1 MASRQQRCNQC
12 GTLLVVPPEIQ
23 AFKCSMCNG
32 ITHVQSIGPMNQ
44 AYNSLNH
51 IAGLFRGFM
60 NTITTSSVINSNSGN
75 YGTTQFGYYLQPQP
89 LRPSYPLIPP
99 SPYGSKRAVLCGI
112 CYHGR
117 SYRLKGSINDVKCM
131 KYFLIKEFGFPSD
144 SILMLTDDKEE
155 RNPLKIPTKYNIQMA
170 LRWLIEGSKSGDS
183 LVFHY
188 SGHGTQEM
196 NMNEIDHRY
205 DNAICPV
212 DYEQKGKIL
221 NDEINA
227 TIVRPLPFGA
237 KLHAIIDACHSGN
250 VLDLSF
256 VCKMNREGYYT
267 WEDHTNSRTY
277 KGTKG
282 GIAIC
287 ISACDDDQ
295 VSVDT
300 SALSGKEVTGAL
312 TYSFIQTVQNEP
324 GLTYGHLL
332 STMRSTIYGTKTG
345 IVTLNGPI
353 ASLLNKLLGLR
364 IKQEAQLSSSE
375 LFDMYKKQFIL

>member
-1 MASRQQRCNQC
+1 
-12 GTLLVVPPEIQ
+12 
-23 AFKCSMCNG
+23 
-32 ITHVQSIGPMNQ
+32 
-44 AYNSLNH
+44 
-51 IAGLFRGFM
+51 M
-60 NTITTSSVINSNSGN
+60 NTITTSS
-75 YGTTQFGYYLQPQP
+75 
-89 LRPSYPLIPP
+89 
-99 SPYGSKRAVLCGI
+99 
-112 CYHGR
+112 
-117 SYRLKGSINDVKCM
+117 
-131 KYFLIKEFGFPSD
+131 EFGFPSD

-237 KLHAIIDACHSGN
+237 KLHVIIDACHSGN

>member
-1 MASRQQRCNQC
+1 MASKQQRCNHC
-12 GTLLVVPPEIQ
+12 GILLFIPLEVQV
-23 AFKCSMCNG
+23 FKCSMCNG
-32 ITHVQSIGPMNQ
+32 ITHVQSPGPINQ
-44 AYNSLNH
+44 AYNSLSH
-51 IAGLFRGFM
+51 IAGLFSGFM
-60 NTITTSSVINSNSGN
+60 NNITTSSAINSNSGN
-75 YGTTQFGYYLQPQP
+75 YGTNNFGYYLQPRPQRP
-89 LRPSYPLIPP
+89 LNPP
-99 SPYGSKRAVLCGI
+99 SPYGSKKAVLCGI

-155 RNPLKIPTKYNIQMA
+155 RNPLKIPTKHNIQMA

-188 SGHGTQEM
+188 SGHGTQEVS
-196 NMNEIDHRY
+196 MNEIDHSYRY
-205 DNAICPV
+205 NNAISPV
-212 DYEQKGKIL
+212 DHELEGKIL

-227 TIVRPLPFGA
+227 TIVKPLPFGA

-267 WEDHTNSRTY
+267 WENHTSSRNY
-277 KGTKG
+277 KDTKG
-282 GIAIC
+282 GVAIC
-287 ISACDDDQ
+287 ISACEDGQ

-312 TYSFIQTVQNEP
+312 TFSFIQTVQNEP

-332 STMRSTIYGTKTG
+332 STMRSTIYGTKSG

-353 ASLLNKLLGLR
+353 ASLLNRLLGLR

-375 LFDMYKKQFIL
+375 MFDMYKKQFIL

>member
-1 MASRQQRCNQC
+1 MQNC
-12 GTLLVVPPEIQ
+12 
-23 AFKCSMCNG
+23 
-32 ITHVQSIGPMNQ
+32 
-44 AYNSLNH
+44 
-51 IAGLFRGFM
+51 LFRGFM
-60 NTITTSSVINSNSGN
+60 NTITTSSAINSNSSN
-75 YGTTQFGYYLQPQP
+75 YGTTHFGYYHQPQP

-117 SYRLKGSINDVKCM
+117 SYKLKGSINDVKCM

-144 SILMLTDDKEE
+144 SILILT
-155 RNPLKIPTKYNIQMA
+155 
-170 LRWLIEGSKSGDS
+170 
-183 LVFHY
+183 
-188 SGHGTQEM
+188 GHGTQEV
-196 NMNEIDHRY
+196 NMNEIDDRY

-212 DYEQKGKIL
+212 DHEHKGKML
-221 NDEINA
+221 NNEINA

-267 WEDHTNSRTY
+267 WEDNTNSRNY
-277 KGTKG
+277 EGTKG
-282 GIAIC
+282 GVAIC

-332 STMRSTIYGTKTG
+332 STMRSTIHGTKTG
-345 IVTLNGPI
+345 IVALNGPI
-353 ASLLNKLLGLR
+353 ASFLNKLLGLR

>member
-1 MASRQQRCNQC
+1 MASKQQRCNHC
-12 GTLLVVPPEIQ
+12 GILLFIPLDVQ

-32 ITHVQSIGPMNQ
+32 ITHVQPTGPLNQ

-60 NTITTSSVINSNSGN
+60 NTITTSSAINSNSGN
-75 YGTTQFGYYLQPQP
+75 YGTNHFGYYPRPQPQRP
-89 LRPSYPLIPP
+89 LNPP

-144 SILMLTDDKEE
+144 SIFMLTDDKEE

-170 LRWLIEGSKSGDS
+170 LRWLVEGSKSGDS

-188 SGHGTQEM
+188 SGHGTQEV
-196 NMNEIDHRY
+196 NMNEIDHSY
-205 DNAICPV
+205 
-212 DYEQKGKIL
+212 
-221 NDEINA
+221 
-227 TIVRPLPFGA
+227 RPLPFGA

-267 WEDHTNSRTY
+267 WENHTSSRNY
-277 KGTKG
+277 KDTKG
-282 GIAIC
+282 GVAIC
-287 ISACDDDQ
+287 ISACEDGQ

-332 STMRSTIYGTKTG
+332 STMRSTIHGTKTG

-353 ASLLNKLLGLR
+353 ASLLNRLLGLR

>member
-1 MASRQQRCNQC
+1 MISLNEKPKIITMASRQQRCNQC
-12 GTLLVVPPEIQ
+12 GTLLMVPPEIQ
-23 AFKCSMCNG
+23 AFKCSICNG
-32 ITHVQSIGPMNQ
+32 IMHVQSTGPMNQ

-112 CYHGR
+112 CYHGK

-144 SILMLTDDKEE
+144 SILMLTDMNIQNLPADDKEE

-212 DYEQKGKIL
+212 DYAKCPVDYGKCPYTAFDQLKKRVLTNNQNISEKGVSPTSLYASMAFLLGAISKSI
-221 NDEINA
+221 A
-227 TIVRPLPFGA
+227 TCLTYPAISVPSKLTLPTVKDA
-237 KLHAIIDACHSGN
+237 KLFRDF
-250 VLDLSF
+250 L
-256 VCKMNREGYYT
+256 ET
-267 WEDHTNSRTY
+267 
-277 KGTKG
+277 
-282 GIAIC
+282 
-287 ISACDDDQ
+287 
-295 VSVDT
+295 
-300 SALSGKEVTGAL
+300 
-312 TYSFIQTVQNEP
+312 
-324 GLTYGHLL
+324 
-332 STMRSTIYGTKTG
+332 
-345 IVTLNGPI
+345 
-353 ASLLNKLLGLR
+353 
-364 IKQEAQLSSSE
+364 
-375 LFDMYKKQFIL
+375 

>member
-1 MASRQQRCNQC
+1 MANKQQRCNQC

-32 ITHVQSIGPMNQ
+32 ITHVQSTGPMNQ

-75 YGTTQFGYYLQPQP
+75 YGTAQYGYYLQPQP

-112 CYHGR
+112 CYHGK

-131 KYFLIKEFGFPSD
+131 KYFLMKEFGFPSD

-196 NMNEIDHRY
+196 NMNEIEHRY

-212 DYEQKGKIL
+212 DYEHKGKIL

-267 WEDHTNSRTY
+267 WEDLTSSRTY

-282 GIAIC
+282 GVAIC

-300 SALSGKEVTGAL
+300 SIGFKW
-312 TYSFIQTVQNEP
+312 Q
-324 GLTYGHLL
+324 
-332 STMRSTIYGTKTG
+332 RSYRCID
-345 IVTLNGPI
+345 L
-353 ASLLNKLLGLR
+353 
-364 IKQEAQLSSSE
+364 
-375 LFDMYKKQFIL
+375 

>member
-1 MASRQQRCNQC
+1 MANKQQRCNQC
-12 GTLLVVPPEIQ
+12 GTLLVVPPEIE

-32 ITHVQSIGPMNQ
+32 ITHVQSTGPMNQ

-75 YGTTQFGYYLQPQP
+75 YGTAQYGYYLQPQP

-112 CYHGR
+112 CYHGK

-131 KYFLIKEFGFPSD
+131 KYFLMKEFGFPSD

-196 NMNEIDHRY
+196 NMNEIEH
-205 DNAICPV
+205 
-212 DYEQKGKIL
+212 
-221 NDEINA
+221 
-227 TIVRPLPFGA
+227 
-237 KLHAIIDACHSGN
+237 
-250 VLDLSF
+250 
-256 VCKMNREGYYT
+256 REGYYT
-267 WEDHTNSRTY
+267 WEDLTSSRTY

-282 GIAIC
+282 GVAIC

-300 SALSGKEVTGAL
+300 SIGFKW
-312 TYSFIQTVQNEP
+312 Q
-324 GLTYGHLL
+324 
-332 STMRSTIYGTKTG
+332 RSYRCID
-345 IVTLNGPI
+345 L
-353 ASLLNKLLGLR
+353 
-364 IKQEAQLSSSE
+364 
-375 LFDMYKKQFIL
+375 